1 MPLAQTRG
9 DDRGLSHGLRG
20 LGENRPRSGSAALVL
35 EQPLGLRWGNLSACE
50 APGTEWLS
58 IREWRG
64 IGSGGGSGCGLLPLP
79 QGSTCV
85 MKAGVVLAA
94 VTLGP
99 APSGRA
105 PWSREPGKLGF
116 FASHTGAPNLCQ
128 EHPRVVLP
136 GRQREA
142 PFPSPDGSSQV
153 LPPAWAPR
161 DLEEKV
167 GAPAMGRGRNG
178 TWNRCLA

>member
-1 MPLAQTRG
+1 
-9 DDRGLSHGLRG
+9 
-20 LGENRPRSGSAALVL
+20 
-35 EQPLGLRWGNLSACE
+35 
-50 APGTEWLS
+50 
-58 IREWRG
+58 
-64 IGSGGGSGCGLLPLP
+64 
-79 QGSTCV
+79 
-85 MKAGVVLAA
+85 MKAGVVPAA

-99 APSGRA
+99 APSGWA

-167 GAPAMGRGRNG
+167 GVPDPWVGAETGLG
-178 TWNRCLA
+178 TAVWPERRLLAHGLISQ